1 MIKVYQI
8 SLTDAEIDTIN
19 AGGYYTPRIKA
30 YFDRSLDSRFKAEF
44 FQHYTHVA
52 TVDTNDMEEAFA
64 AMNLW
69 NSDKVQKVTR
79 LVSSMSVGDILEYNG
94 QLYRCASG
102 GFTLL
107 ENYQRRQLKEQR
119 NYLKT
124 IVR

>member
-1 MIKVYQI
+1 MKEKIMIKVYQI

-52 TVDTNDMEEAFA
+52 TVDTNDMEKAFEY
-64 AMNLW
+64 MNLW
-69 NSDKVQKVTR
+69 SSDKVQKVTR

-94 QLYRCASG
+94 QLYRCASC

-107 ENYQRRQLKEQR
+107 ENYQRD
-119 NYLKT
+119 
-124 IVR
+124 